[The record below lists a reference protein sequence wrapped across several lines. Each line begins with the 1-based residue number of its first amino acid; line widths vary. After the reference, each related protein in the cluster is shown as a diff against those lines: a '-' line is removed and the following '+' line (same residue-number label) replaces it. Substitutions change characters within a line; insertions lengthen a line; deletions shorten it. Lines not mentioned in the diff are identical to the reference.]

1 MNRSV
6 VSIVVLVAL
15 FSFTTLSYSQSEK
28 TAPKKAAEAK
38 ADIVRGTVVSIDAAK
53 NAIVVKEKKSGTE
66 KTIMAA
72 PADIAPLK
80 VGENVKA
87 VLKEG
92 TNTAES
98 IKVVQPH
105 TGMAGMK
112 SKKAADKK

>member
-1 MNRSV
+1 MNRTV

-15 FSFTTLSYSQSEK
+15 FSFTALSFSQTEK
-28 TAPKKAAEAK
+28 VALKKVAETK
-38 ADIVRGTVVSIDAAK
+38 ADVIHGTIVSIDTAK
-53 NAIVVKEKKSGTE
+53 NEIVVKEKKSGTE
-66 KTIMAA
+66 KTIVAA

-98 IKVVQPH
+98 LKVVKPH
-105 TGMAGMK
+105 TGMTGMK
-112 SKKAADKK
+112 SKNAADKK